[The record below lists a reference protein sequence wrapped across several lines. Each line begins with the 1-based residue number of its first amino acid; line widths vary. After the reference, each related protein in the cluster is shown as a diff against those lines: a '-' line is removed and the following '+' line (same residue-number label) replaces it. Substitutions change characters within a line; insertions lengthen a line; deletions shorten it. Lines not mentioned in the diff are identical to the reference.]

1 VNESLLSRGMPIILS
16 CLLHAGLATALI
28 LFGEQWITAVVS
40 ARPPVLPVELVVLDA
55 LEERRSDAARPAV
68 PPAHEAIRPPKRPA
82 APRANATHAAVR
94 AEEPSAPEPALLAAV
109 PTPPIESPVAPA
121 PDTSD
126 PGLSAS
132 ASPPAATAAPAT
144 APAAARSPATTAAAA
159 PSPAPGGVTSSARPQ
174 GGYQV
179 RPSYPAAPRR
189 LGIQGTTLLRVHV
202 LSDGRIG
209 DVLIEKTAGHPDLD
223 EAAADAV
230 RRWRFEPA
238 RRGSEPVAMWVLL
251 PVEFRLR

>member
-1 VNESLLSRGMPIILS
+1 MPIILS